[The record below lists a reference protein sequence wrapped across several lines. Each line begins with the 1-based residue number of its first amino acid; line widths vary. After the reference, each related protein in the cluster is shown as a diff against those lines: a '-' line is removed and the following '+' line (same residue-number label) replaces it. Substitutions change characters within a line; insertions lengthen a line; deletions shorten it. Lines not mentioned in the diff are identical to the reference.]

1 MTTATRLTL
10 DEFLAM
16 PETEPPS
23 EFACGRIIEKPMPTW
38 NHAVLSSRLI
48 AILSRYL
55 ERVSEA
61 YVLGNLRFANR
72 PEDRAFLPDI
82 AVMRTEHRPA
92 DVEQRRRGALE
103 ILPDLAI
110 EVLSPDDRP
119 GRVADKL
126 AFYLRAGV
134 PLVWIIDPDDRTLAV
149 YRPGQPSTLHTPPE
163 VIGAAPVLSALELN
177 LGELFA
183 VLD

>member
-1 MTTATRLTL
+1 VTTATRLTL

-23 EFACGRIIEKPMPTW
+23 EFACGRVIQKPMPT
-38 NHAVLSSRLI
+38 LSHGELTSRLI
-48 AILSRYL
+48 TLIGSYL
-55 ERVSEA
+55 LRIVEA
-61 YVLGNLRFANR
+61 TIADNARFASR
-72 PEDRAFLPDI
+72 PEDRAYLPDVSVI
-82 AVMRTEHRPA
+82 RLEHRPGR
-92 DVEQRRRGALE
+92 EQRRRGALE

-134 PLVWIIDPDDRTLAV
+134 PLVWIIDPDDRTLAA
-149 YRPGQPSTLHTPPE
+149 YRPGQPSIVHAAPE
-163 VIGAAPVLSALELN
+163 VIGAEPVLSALDLD
-177 LGELFA
+177 LAQLFA